1 MSRLAI
7 FDLDHTLLAGDSDHL
22 WGAFLVERGLV
33 DGEVYARENDRFYAE
48 YQAGTLDI
56 HAYAAFAFEPLVRLG
71 HQRLEPLRRQFVE
84 QQIQPI
90 IAPGAPALLD
100 RHRAEGDTVVITTA
114 TNAFVTQPIAELLGV
129 EHLIATDPEQ
139 DETGFTGRIAGTP
152 NFRDGKVVRL
162 QVPMMSQEQRDK
174 MAGRVKELAEQ
185 ARVTVRNIRRDQ
197 NKVVEA
203 ARKSSEL
210 SEDNERDAK
219 DEIQDE
225 IDDHS

>member
-1 MSRLAI
+1 MPRLAI

-22 WGAFLVERGLV
+22 WGAFLVDQGLV
-33 DGEVYARENDRFYAE
+33 DGEVYARENDRFYAQ

-71 HQRLEPLRRQFVE
+71 RERLEPLRRQFVE

-90 IAPGAPALLD
+90 VAAGAPALLD

-139 DETGFTGRIAGTP
+139 DATGFTGRIAGTP

-162 QVPMMSQEQRDK
+162 REWIATHGHQGRATICYSDSANDLPLLEMADQAVATHPDPRLRAVAQERGWPILDLSQAPASAQE
-174 MAGRVKELAEQ
+174 
-185 ARVTVRNIRRDQ
+185 
-197 NKVVEA
+197 
-203 ARKSSEL
+203 
-210 SEDNERDAK
+210 
-219 DEIQDE
+219 
-225 IDDHS
+225 H

>member
-33 DGEVYARENDRFYAE
+33 DREVYARENDRFYAE

-129 EHLIATDPEQ
+129 ELLIATDPEQ

-162 QVPMMSQEQRDK
+162 REWIAAHGHQDRATICYSDSANDLPLLEMADQAVATPPDPRLRAIAQERGWPILDLSQAPASAQE
-174 MAGRVKELAEQ
+174 
-185 ARVTVRNIRRDQ
+185 
-197 NKVVEA
+197 
-203 ARKSSEL
+203 
-210 SEDNERDAK
+210 
-219 DEIQDE
+219 
-225 IDDHS
+225 H

>member
-22 WGAFLVERGLV
+22 WGAFLVEQGLV

-71 HQRLEPLRRQFVE
+71 QERLEPLRRQFVE

-90 IAPGAPALLD
+90 VAAGAPALLD

-139 DETGFTGRIAGTP
+139 NETGFTGRIAGTP

-162 QVPMMSQEQRDK
+162 RAWIAEHGHQNRATICYSDSANDLPLLEMADQAVATHPDPRLRAIAQERGWPILDLSQAPASAQE
-174 MAGRVKELAEQ
+174 
-185 ARVTVRNIRRDQ
+185 
-197 NKVVEA
+197 
-203 ARKSSEL
+203 
-210 SEDNERDAK
+210 
-219 DEIQDE
+219 
-225 IDDHS
+225 H